1 MLRFGGLSINHVHLS
16 DFKLDSIAAGM
27 LSILLAVR
35 TYYNCKLER
44 RSRVKELACVQVPI
58 RLCYAIHQVIGVFV
72 LAFKK
77 KKISIFFR

>member
-1 MLRFGGLSINHVHLS
+1 MHLS

-27 LSILLAVR
+27 LSILLVVR
-35 TYYNCKLER
+35 TYYYNCKLER

-77 KKISIFFR
+77 KKFYFFQMNIRS

>member
-58 RLCYAIHQVIGVFV
+58 RLCYTPGHWSICVC
-72 LAFKK
+72 
-77 KKISIFFR
+77 IFF